1 MIMKNGSGKYEFDL
15 ISTIKIAGFIGGILF
30 IYFTTQA
37 ENSTCNVIQDS
48 KIQSLE
54 MKAAQIEQTY
64 EKINRKLDRLIK
76 TTDSVVIVLGRP

>member
-1 MIMKNGSGKYEFDL
+1 MIKKNGSGKYEFDL

-30 IYFTTQA
+30 IYFTTQE

-76 TTDSVVIVLGRP
+76 TTDSVVIVLGRQ